1 MQRTGLKR
9 GGKGNEKYYTKPE
22 VVNKCLE
29 EFKKLNIDKTTD
41 VVIEPS
47 AGNGSF
53 TSRLVEY
60 NSISYD
66 IVPEG
71 ENIIEQDFL
80 KLDLTAR
87 FQIPL
92 HFIGNPPFGRQSS
105 MAKKFI
111 KHICKCEK
119 TKSFGFILP
128 KSFKKPSMQ
137 LCIPL
142 DFHMISE
149 IDIQDNGFMV
159 NGKDYDVPCIFQ
171 VWERRNENRYIE
183 LKLEPKGFHFVKNKM
198 EAMFAIRRVGVYAGK
213 FIDLFQDGIN
223 FTTISDQS
231 HYYIQLNN
239 SMSFD
244 NRIKLKERYYE
255 IANFEHN
262 NTVGPKSIS
271 KQEFIKVFNKLF

>member
-1 MQRTGLKR
+1 M
-9 GGKGNEKYYTKPE
+9 
-22 VVNKCLE
+22 
-29 EFKKLNIDKTTD
+29 
-41 VVIEPS
+41 
-47 AGNGSF
+47 
-53 TSRLVEY
+53 
-60 NSISYD
+60 
-66 IVPEG
+66 
-71 ENIIEQDFL
+71 

-105 MAKKFI
+105 IAKKFM

-137 LCIPL
+137 QCIPL

-183 LKLEPKGFHFVKNKM
+183 PKLEPKGFHFVKNKM
-198 EAMFAIRRVGVYAGK
+198 DKNVELTEKVNHDILGGTIIKVGD
-213 FIDLFQDGIN
+213 FQIDDSVRKQ
-223 FTTISDQS
+223 
-231 HYYIQLNN
+231 
-239 SMSFD
+239 
-244 NRIKLKERYYE
+244 LKELKNRY
-255 IANFEHN
+255 NKN
-262 NTVGPKSIS
+262 L
-271 KQEFIKVFNKLF
+271 FIKDF

>member
-9 GGKGNEKYYTKPE
+9 QEKNEKYYTKPE

-80 KLDLTAR
+80 KLDLTTG

-105 MAKKFI
+105 IAKKFI

-128 KSFKKPSMQ
+128 KSFKKASMQ
-137 LCIPL
+137 KCIPL
-142 DFHMISE
+142 DFHIVSE
-149 IDIQDNGFMV
+149 IDIQDNGFSV

-171 VWERRNENRYIE
+171 VWERRENNRYIE
-183 LKLEPKGFHFVKNKM
+183 PKLEPKGYKFVKDKM
-198 EAMFAIRRVGVYAGK
+198 KATFALRRVGVYAGK
-213 FIDLFQDGIN
+213 MIDMLQDGIN
-223 FTTISDQS
+223 FTGLSDQS
-231 HYYIQLNN
+231 HYYIAFNEK
-239 SMSFD
+239 MTYT
-244 NRIKLKERYYE
+244 ERDTFREKYYE
-255 IANFEHN
+255 IVDFKHN
-262 NTVGPKSIS
+262 NTVGPKSIG
-271 KQEFIKVFNKLF
+271 KQEFIKELNKLF